1 MTAMRSPF
9 EQSRLIGTVTECTPT
24 SVRIN
29 LPHAGDN
36 SGISAHGELFG
47 AGEVGEFVCI
57 ETPRHAILGR
67 INLVKLPERE
77 RTAVEPHM
85 GKPLELS
92 PIGVVQL
99 LSSVCIEDGEVQ
111 PGIAAFPRIGSSVYS
126 AHPDL
131 LCRMAEFAKSTGS
144 NQWTM
149 ELAVLAGDS
158 GTAVKITPEK
168 LFGRHCAI
176 LGATGGGKSWTIA
189 RIAESLQGSRAKLL
203 LLDAT
208 GEYHTCRADVKHVH
222 FGDAQLPATSEEVVL
237 PYKAVSVHELVA
249 MFRPSGQAQGPKL
262 RQAVKSLKLLKVNPT
277 LGTNGVL
284 AKANQPKGPF
294 RAAMQTH
301 LAVVDSDES
310 DFEINRLPLQI
321 EHECCFNTARGNPPP
336 DNWGDV
342 NGSEQGYCASL
353 ISRITAM
360 TSSAELAC
368 IFRPGTKKSL
378 LTAIEDWLAEP
389 SLRVLRVSMRNVSF
403 AYDARSIVANTI
415 GKHLLKQGREG
426 RFLSSPLVVILDE
439 AHNFINRSIGEEG
452 AKQALDAFENIA
464 REGRKFNLTIGLA
477 TQRPRDLPE
486 SVLSQMGTM
495 IVHRLTNNSDREIV
509 EKASGDIDRSAAS
522 FLPSLSPGEAV
533 LIGTDFAFPL
543 SIRIVRPIH
552 SPDSKGPDYQNY
564 WAPIT

>member
-1 MTAMRSPF
+1 
-9 EQSRLIGTVTECTPT
+9 
-24 SVRIN
+24 
-29 LPHAGDN
+29 
-36 SGISAHGELFG
+36 
-47 AGEVGEFVCI
+47 
-57 ETPRHAILGR
+57 
-67 INLVKLPERE
+67 
-77 RTAVEPHM
+77 M
-85 GKPLELS
+85 GKPPELS

-99 LSSVCIEDGEVQ
+99 LSSVCVEDGEVQ

-131 LCRMAEFAKSTGS
+131 LCRMAEFAKSGGS
-144 NQWTM
+144 DQWTM
-149 ELAVLAGDS
+149 QLAVLASDADTG
-158 GTAVKITPEK
+158 VKITPEK

-189 RIAESLQGSRAKLL
+189 RIMESLQGSRAKLL

-222 FGDAQLPATSEEVVL
+222 FGDAQFPATSEEVVL
-237 PYKAVSVHELVA
+237 PYKAISVHELVA

-262 RQAVKSLKLLKVNPT
+262 RGAIKTLKLLKVHSA
-277 LGTNGVL
+277 LGTNGVF

-294 RAAMQTH
+294 RTSMQTH
-301 LAVVDSDES
+301 LAVVDSDEA

-336 DNWGDV
+336 DSWGDV

-360 TSSAELAC
+360 TSSAELAG
-368 IFRPGTKKSL
+368 IFRPGSKKSL
-378 LTAIEDWLAEP
+378 LIAIEEWLAEP
-389 SLRVLRVSMRNVSF
+389 SQRVLRVSMRNVSF

-426 RFLSSPLVVILDE
+426 RFLSLPLVVVLDE

-543 SIRIVRPIH
+543 SIRIVRPVH
-552 SPDSKGPDYQNY
+552 PPDSKGPDYQNY
-564 WAPIT
+564 WAPLT